1 MSPLLT
7 VRDLSE
13 MLRDT
18 STGHIR
24 FRRVN
29 LGKVPSDKHGVYSFW
44 YRRRCIYVGMAP
56 VQPIRRRLEQHWAG
70 SHNALL
76 KQWIDSK
83 GEKLC
88 VEYVVVPDIGLIA
101 EIEQR
106 LIKLYQPL
114 ANKNLK

>member
-1 MSPLLT
+1 MSPLSAIAGLPEALNQ
-7 VRDLSE
+7 VS
-13 MLRDT
+13 
-18 STGHIR
+18 SGYIR

-44 YRRRCIYVGMAP
+44 YRQRCIYVGKAP
-56 VQPIRRRLEQHWAG
+56 IQPIQRRLEQHWSG
-70 SHNALL
+70 SHNDVL

-88 VEYVVVPDIGLIA
+88 VEYVVVPDISLIA
-101 EIEQR
+101 EIAEQ

-114 ANKNLK
+114 ANKYLK